1 MQKALKR
8 FTLPGYV
15 TYYGTTK
22 KVMIPTEYQEKDE
35 ELRGVWFSTVGNIDI
50 PRMTNPDE
58 IKQYLL
64 GVINKVKEFNMNTV
78 VFQVRPMNDAF
89 YPSKLNPWSRYITGT
104 EGKDPGF
111 DVFGY
116 FVEEAKKAGI
126 TTHAWINPYRVTG
139 QKLDE
144 LNMTKQEFLNK
155 LDKKNFA
162 RKHPECVISTSLS
175 KLILDPASS
184 KVRKFVT
191 DTVVEIAKNYDIKAI
206 HIDDYFYPYE
216 PIADEDE
223 ERKFKESK
231 FDKLSDFR
239 RNNVDKLIKMI
250 SQKLKKLEKKI
261 EFGISPFGIY
271 RTNAKFFEKDEVD
284 EASWDKG
291 SNNHKG
297 CFSCYKGL
305 YADVY
310 LWMKKKWID
319 YVVPQNYFDFSNTK
333 IDEKGEE
340 TCRVR
345 YADLA
350 KWWSWAAKKTDTK
363 LYMGQGFYRYSDEG
377 DWSNPEEII
386 NQLRFNQVFPNIKG
400 TLFFTYKNFVEEKVP
415 SAVKARELLKE
426 LWKKPAKE
434 I

>member
-1 MQKALKR
+1 
-8 FTLPGYV
+8 
-15 TYYGTTK
+15 
-22 KVMIPTEYQEKDE
+22 
-35 ELRGVWFSTVGNIDI
+35 
-50 PRMTNPDE
+50 
-58 IKQYLL
+58 
-64 GVINKVKEFNMNTV
+64 
-78 VFQVRPMNDAF
+78 MNDAF

-191 DTVVEIAKNYDIKAI
+191 DTVIEIAQNYDIKAI

-297 CFSCYKGL
+297 CFTCYKGL